1 MKVVNWKRTVA
12 KQMRSNDE
20 CIDSIVAVE
29 LDVDVVMPRLAAANR
44 CQPQGIYLRTMC
56 LQYLLVNRSDY
67 FPRVSKTALMPSLPC
82 LTSRSTYYKSA
93 SNLSPYLCACLCLC
107 RMRYDNEVEG
117 LRYISRRL
125 YRNSSL
131 MIGIDSVFFSKRYFN
146 MNKKQKS
153 QEI

>member
-29 LDVDVVMPRLAAANR
+29 LDIDVVIPRLAAANR

-82 LTSRSTYYKSA
+82 LTSRTTYYKSA
-93 SNLSPYLCACLCLC
+93 SNLSLSLCACLCLC

-117 LRYISRRL
+117 LRYISRSVKATVALRL
-125 YRNSSL
+125 
-131 MIGIDSVFFSKRYFN
+131 
-146 MNKKQKS
+146 
-153 QEI
+153 